1 MQSIVAG
8 CANRDRAR
16 GLGGPV
22 QEEKSEAL
30 SHAGYRMADIGGRA
44 REGLFGRPVAP
55 AGVMWSGLAVRQRE
69 GEGAEEGSRRM
80 RRGRLGMWVCG

>member
-1 MQSIVAG
+1 M
-8 CANRDRAR
+8 

-30 SHAGYRMADIGGRA
+30 SHGGYRLADIGGRA
-44 REGLFGRPVAP
+44 REGLFGRPVAR

-69 GEGAEEGSRRM
+69 GAEEGSR
-80 RRGRLGMWVCG
+80 GCGEAGWVCGYVGERVWV

>member
-1 MQSIVAG
+1 VK
-8 CANRDRAR
+8 
-16 GLGGPV
+16 
-22 QEEKSEAL
+22 EEKSEAL

-69 GEGAEEGSRRM
+69 GAEEGSRRM
-80 RRGRLGMWVCG
+80 RRSRLGMWVCG